1 MVYSL
6 MLKFSDYSVP
16 GFKFDMSMEE
26 REANRAK
33 YPAVGSSG
41 FSWGGGNWRDP
52 ELMPKSGY
60 QAKRSRVPDVFPMQA
75 SNAVSQRFKDLVEEF
90 EPDVHQF
97 FPLALRDKNGV
108 PLPDNYYI
116 FNCVVSLDAV
126 LVAESGLS
134 WRSEK
139 IPEGRPES
147 SMSFGSQL
155 VFSRPA
161 IAGHHLWVGDYL
173 SQNLTIYVSDAF
185 YTELRARKIRFF
197 DFKQYPELDI
207 PWIAEEQI
215 KPMLDWEA
223 SHEPKAWYSNTRG
236 RLNVLEYRARLGL

>member
-1 MVYSL
+1 MVHSL

-16 GFKFDMSMEE
+16 DFEFDMSYDE
-26 REANRAK
+26 RRANGAR
-33 YPAVGSSG
+33 YSSVGTSAYG
-41 FSWGGGNWRDP
+41 WGGGIWRDP
-52 ELMPKSGY
+52 DLMPKSGY
-60 QAKRSRVPDVFPMQA
+60 QTKRGRVPDVFPMPA

-90 EPDVHQF
+90 EPGVHQF

-108 PLPDNYYI
+108 PLPDPYYI
-116 FNCVVSLDAV
+116 FNCRARLDAV

-139 IPEGRPES
+139 IPEGRPVS
-147 SMSFGSQL
+147 SMSFDSQL

-161 IAGHHLWVGDYL
+161 IAGHHLWFSNYL
-173 SQNLTIYVSDAF
+173 WQHDTIYVSDAF
-185 YTELRARKIRFF
+185 YTELKARKIRFF
-197 DFKQYPELDI
+197 EIKQFPELDI

-223 SHEPKAWYSNTRG
+223 SHELKAWYSNTRSKIEV
-236 RLNVLEYRARLGL
+236 REYRARLGL

>member
-1 MVYSL
+1 MVYSVKL
-6 MLKFSDYSVP
+6 MFSDYSVP
-16 GFKFDMSMEE
+16 GFKFDMTREE
-26 REANRAK
+26 RQANADK

-41 FSWGGGNWRDP
+41 FGWSGGIWKDP
-52 ELMPKSGY
+52 EFMPKSGY
-60 QAKRSRVPDVFPMQA
+60 QASRGRVPDVFPMPA
-75 SNAVSQRFKDLVEEF
+75 SNAVHQRFKDLVEEF
-90 EPDVHQF
+90 EPGVHQF

-108 PLPDNYYI
+108 PLPDPYYI
-116 FNCVVSLDAV
+116 FNCLVRLDAV

-134 WRSEK
+134 WGSEK

-147 SMSFGSQL
+147 SISFDSQL

-173 SQNLTIYVSDAF
+173 WQHGKIYVSDAF
-185 YTELRARKIRFF
+185 YAELRARKIRFF
-197 DFKQYPELDI
+197 RFAQYPELDI

-223 SHEPKAWYSNTRG
+223 SHEPEAWYSNTRSKIE
-236 RLNVLEYRARLGL
+236 VLEYRARLGL